1 MFDINSFN
9 EYKIKR
15 ETIEAIAD
23 KLRVLVGKK
32 EKLTP
37 DEIIYY
43 LGRVIFTPQTYA
55 KTIFS
60 INNNWFNSSIRAE
73 FPFIHTTQCSNK
85 FPIEQ
90 TLFDSNAYGILPTI
104 YTTFGDS
111 EISIINSLFTSNVSG
126 EIIKENEEE

>member
-1 MFDINSFN
+1 MFDINDFN

-15 ETIEAIAD
+15 ETMAAIAD

-60 INNNWFNSSIRAE
+60 INNNWFNSSIKAE
-73 FPFIHTTQCSNK
+73 FPFIHAAQCSNK

-90 TLFDSNAYGILPTI
+90 TLFDGNAYGILPTI
-104 YTTFGDS
+104 YTAFGDS
-111 EISIINSLFTSNVSG
+111 EISIINSLFTSSVNG
-126 EIIKENEEE
+126 EIIEENEEE

>member
-9 EYKIKR
+9 EYKIRR
-15 ETIEAIAD
+15 ETLEAIAE
-23 KLRVLVGKK
+23 KLRALVGKK

-55 KTIFS
+55 KTTFS
-60 INNNWFNSSIRAE
+60 INNNQFNSSIKAE
-73 FPFIHTTQCSNK
+73 FPFIHATQCSNN
-85 FPIEQ
+85 FSIEQ
-90 TLFDSNAYGILPTI
+90 ALFDSSAYGILPI
-104 YTTFGDS
+104 ISEAFGNS

-126 EIIKENEEE
+126 EIVEENKEE